1 MFVAWAKTALSPGVL
16 GFRCV
21 RNTLLLNKRYG
32 CFHTA
37 TATSPSCLN
46 KKCQVLGFEARH
58 VLPLAEVNSVVLLGT
73 ALDLSASLVVTTKGG
88 DEVMFVFPGQR
99 TATLEPVELLIR
111 QLARVAKEESAD
123 NP

>member
-1 MFVAWAKTALSPGVL
+1 MFLACAKTALSPGIL

-21 RNTLLLNKRYG
+21 RNTILLNKSYG
-32 CFHTA
+32 CFHFA
-37 TATSPSCLN
+37 TATSSLCLN
-46 KKCQVLGFEARH
+46 KKRQVLGFESRH
-58 VLPLAEVNSVVLLGT
+58 ILPLAEVNSIVLLGT

-111 QLARVAKEESAD
+111 QLARFAKEESAD